1 MPTSLVT
8 GGAGFLGS
16 HLCEAL
22 LQRGHRVICIDNLV
36 VSTLENIDHLRDDA
50 FTFVNHDVIQPI
62 ECNEP
67 VDFVYHLAALAS
79 PIDYL
84 RMPLHSLK
92 TGSNGTHHALG
103 LAKWKRARFLLASTS
118 EVYGDP
124 EVHPQPETYW
134 GNVNPIGPRGVYDEA
149 KRYAEALTMAYHRQ
163 QGVNTAVVRIFNTY
177 GPRMRAND
185 GRAIPTFLRQALEGK
200 PVTVFGDGSQTRS
213 FCYVDDLIRGIVL
226 LGESHEHLPVN
237 LGNPDEKTLVELAE
251 TILRLTGSSSEIV
264 YEALPV
270 DDPQVRQPDIT
281 RATADPRLG
290 AGDRARGRPA
300 QDDRVARARG
310 RRRLRVSS
318 LGDRYEEHHRE
329 RRDEGD
335 FVFVPERIPL
345 LVAAIGTGK
354 RVLDLG
360 CRSGALTRHFLEGNS
375 VVGLDVDASALEKA
389 ATLGIEPVQANVEEP
404 LPFADASFDAVV
416 AGELFE
422 HLQFPDALVAEIGR
436 VLRPRG
442 TLAGSVPNAF
452 RLQSRLRFL
461 RGRSPEDDPT
471 HLRMFSPDAMRELL
485 ADFEN
490 VELSYVGGRYAR
502 LSARLFA
509 RDLVFTGVKP

>member
-1 MPTSLVT
+1 M
-8 GGAGFLGS
+8 
-16 HLCEAL
+16 
-22 LQRGHRVICIDNLV
+22 
-36 VSTLENIDHLRDDA
+36 
-50 FTFVNHDVIQPI
+50 
-62 ECNEP
+62 
-67 VDFVYHLAALAS
+67 
-79 PIDYL
+79 
-84 RMPLHSLK
+84 
-92 TGSNGTHHALG
+92 
-103 LAKWKRARFLLASTS
+103 
-118 EVYGDP
+118 
-124 EVHPQPETYW
+124 
-134 GNVNPIGPRGVYDEA
+134 
-149 KRYAEALTMAYHRQ
+149 
-163 QGVNTAVVRIFNTY
+163 
-177 GPRMRAND
+177 
-185 GRAIPTFLRQALEGK
+185 
-200 PVTVFGDGSQTRS
+200 
-213 FCYVDDLIRGIVL
+213 
-226 LGESHEHLPVN
+226 
-237 LGNPDEKTLVELAE
+237 
-251 TILRLTGSSSEIV
+251 
-264 YEALPV
+264 
-270 DDPQVRQPDIT
+270 
-281 RATADPRLG
+281 
-290 AGDRARGRPA
+290 
-300 QDDRVARARG
+300 
-310 RRRLRVSS
+310 SS

-389 ATLGIEPVQANVEEP
+389 AARGIEPVQANVEEQ

-436 VLRPRG
+436 VLRPGG

-452 RLQSRLRFL
+452 RVQSRLRFL
-461 RGRSPEDDPT
+461 RGRPPEDDPT

-485 ADFEN
+485 AGFEN